1 MHKKTSQID
10 LFLHFDD
17 NPWTGA
23 ENVKEHEWLL
33 DPNCKIWPEK

>member
-1 MHKKTSQID
+1 MNYFWIIR
-10 LFLHFDD
+10 HFDD